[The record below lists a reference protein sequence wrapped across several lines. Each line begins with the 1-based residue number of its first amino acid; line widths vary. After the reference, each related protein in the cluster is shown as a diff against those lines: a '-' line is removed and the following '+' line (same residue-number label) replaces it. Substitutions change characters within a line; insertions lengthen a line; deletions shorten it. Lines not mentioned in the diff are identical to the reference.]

1 MTEAPRESAS
11 PAPPAGQDLAET
23 ETGSYVQ
30 APGAAPPAA
39 PRGIALILLV
49 IGILLLWAL
58 LSR

>member
-1 MTEAPRESAS
+1 MTEPPRE
-11 PAPPAGQDLAET
+11 PAPPRPPPGQEVAET

-30 APGAAPPAA
+30 AHGAAPPAA